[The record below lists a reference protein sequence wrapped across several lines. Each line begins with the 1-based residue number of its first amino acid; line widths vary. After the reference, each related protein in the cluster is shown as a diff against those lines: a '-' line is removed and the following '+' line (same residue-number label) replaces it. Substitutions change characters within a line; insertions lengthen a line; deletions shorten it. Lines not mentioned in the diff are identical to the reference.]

1 MEFQAKDQPLYWKD
15 TSGCVLTERWQN
27 ATSEIS
33 SKNQNSS
40 DR

>member
-15 TSGCVLTERWQN
+15 TSGCALTERWQN
-27 ATSEIS
+27 ATEIS